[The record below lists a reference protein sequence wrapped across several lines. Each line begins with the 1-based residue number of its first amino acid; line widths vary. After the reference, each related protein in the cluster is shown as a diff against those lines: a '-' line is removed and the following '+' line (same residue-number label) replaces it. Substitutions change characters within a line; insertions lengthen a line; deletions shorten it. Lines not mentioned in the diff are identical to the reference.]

1 MIDVW
6 YIKKN
11 KGETMKNV
19 TLPSSIRTIMKELKK
34 AVSGIGVNP
43 KRKVRK
49 KKNGKK

>member
-1 MIDVW
+1 
-6 YIKKN
+6 
-11 KGETMKNV
+11 MKSV

-34 AVSGIGVNP
+34 PVSAIGVKP